1 MGDAVALEALTRR
14 SVPPESAAE
23 MAIAE
28 APTSQLAVLNPQ
40 LLDTLAAAGSDLEDE
55 EGSTAW

>member
-1 MGDAVALEALTRR
+1 
-14 SVPPESAAE
+14 

-40 LLDTLAAAGSDLEDE
+40 LLDTLAAAGEDPEEGE
-55 EGSTAW
+55 EGSTPW